1 MSWAWLYAIRDGA
14 ADWLPAFFI
23 VMLTLMIVLMWRM
36 MKLMPQIKP
45 AQIEPGEGGARAR

>member
-14 ADWLPAFFI
+14 AAWLPAFFI
-23 VMLTLMIVLMWRM
+23 VMLSLMIVLMWRM

-45 AQIEPGEGGARAR
+45 AQIEPGSS